1 MRVSHSSLETFK
13 QCPQKYKFNKIDNLF
28 EPKSEAAVFGTY
40 LHYVLQWF
48 FENDPHKIGLKG
60 LLSFYE
66 THFSEIKY
74 FDIKANKEKPL
85 NSFNFDEG
93 IMMLKNFYQ
102 NNNFHELTVLGLESD
117 FELEIKEPNDKS
129 HIVSGIIDRISKINN
144 HYEVVDYKTG
154 KRLPSQKN
162 VDENNQLSI
171 YALATIN
178 KWPKIDLD
186 KLNLSL
192 YFLRHGEQIYTKRT
206 KDDLENTKHQILKII
221 KSIENEKIFPPKPT
235 ILCNWCGYKNICPA
249 FRNYH
254 QKETPKDEANIKD
267 LINKYFILH
276 DKKLILEKEIDQI
289 KSRVDNFLITKNL
302 YKVESEQGLFEIND
316 KDICSYTWKEVRA
329 ILQPLGKWSGL
340 IRVDKDAFKKVMRE
354 IPEDIRNQIEQC
366 KNINKQ
372 IKVVTATKIKDTKLF
387 KDGDINKN
395 IQSKIYDD
403 FTDF

>member
-1 MRVSHSSLETFK
+1 M
-13 QCPQKYKFNKIDNLF
+13 
-28 EPKSEAAVFGTY
+28 
-40 LHYVLQWF
+40 LQWF